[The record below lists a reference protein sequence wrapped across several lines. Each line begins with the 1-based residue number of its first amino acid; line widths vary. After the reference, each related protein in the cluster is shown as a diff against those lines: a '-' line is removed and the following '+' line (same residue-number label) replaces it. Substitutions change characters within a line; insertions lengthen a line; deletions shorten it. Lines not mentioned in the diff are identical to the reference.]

1 MLRKSHVAIDPIT
14 DPSGIRDRTTA
25 WYRRGVRQASTWIA
39 VAVFALPIDAAAA
52 DRVPLGTGGRAGVGL
67 VIGGAVALV
76 GGAVLVGV
84 HEEPHLDPH
93 DSQREIARLTRGPG
107 IALLVLGTAVAA
119 GGAALLAIDRKRA
132 RVRVAPWLGA
142 RGGGLVFA
150 LRFGGRA

>member
-1 MLRKSHVAIDPIT
+1 VEFAI
-14 DPSGIRDRTTA
+14 A
-25 WYRRGVRQASTWIA
+25 CYRRGVRRAATWIA
-39 VAVFALPIDAAAA
+39 VAVLTMPSAADAA
-52 DRVPLGTGGRAGVGL
+52 DRVPLATGGRAGVGL

-107 IALLVLGTAVAA
+107 IALLVLGTATLA

-132 RVRVAPWLGA
+132 RARVAPWLGA
-142 RGGGLVFA
+142 RGAGVVLS

>member
-1 MLRKSHVAIDPIT
+1 M
-14 DPSGIRDRTTA
+14 
-25 WYRRGVRQASTWIA
+25 A
-39 VAVFALPIDAAAA
+39 VLAVPIDASAA

-84 HEEPHLDPH
+84 HQEPHLDPH

-107 IALLVLGTAVAA
+107 IALLVLGTAALA

-132 RVRVAPWLGA
+132 HARVAPWIGGRGA
-142 RGGGLVFA
+142 GLVFS
-150 LRFGGRA
+150 LRFGGRG

>member
-1 MLRKSHVAIDPIT
+1 MAVLVVPIE
-14 DPSGIRDRTTA
+14 
-25 WYRRGVRQASTWIA
+25 AS
-39 VAVFALPIDAAAA
+39 AA
-52 DRVPLGTGGRAGVGL
+52 DRVPLSTGGRAGVGL

-76 GGAVLVGV
+76 CGAVLVGV

-107 IALLVLGTAVAA
+107 IALLVLGTAAVA

-132 RVRVAPWLGA
+132 RVRVAPWIGGRGA
-142 RGGGLVFA
+142 GVVFA